1 MATHS
6 SILAWETP
14 WPEQP
19 SRLQF
24 IGLQE
29 VEHDLAT
36 KQQQQRQPKARKIQ
50 HHQTSFIRKGEGT
63 SLSKKGKATTRN
75 KKITKWKKIISI
87 DKYTVKVCL
96 ILSHFTNIADFIN
109 WRFVEALHSVSVGFI
124 VSTAFTH
131 FLSLSQIKQTQ
142 HSSGLKKQTDKT
154 EPVFV
159 ENLLCTKHS
168 FKL

>member
-1 MATHS
+1 MRGNKTTTRDTLPRKTVTKIWWGNKKLYRQAKFKS
-6 SILAWETP
+6 SA
-14 WPEQP
+14 P
-19 SRLQF
+19 SNQLY
-24 IGLQE
+24 
-29 VEHDLAT
+29 
-36 KQQQQRQPKARKIQ
+36 RKV
-50 HHQTSFIRKGEGT
+50 KGN
-63 SLSKKGKATTRN
+63 SLGEKEKATTRN